1 MNELAYKLT
10 LARQQNRRAAAL
22 LHPNMHKYR
31 KSVLSEMVRA
41 RAQPLFMRF

>member
-22 LHPNMHKYR
+22 HPDMHKYR
-31 KSVLSEMVRA
+31 KSILSEMVRA